1 MFEFGRELK
10 RMFGLGLG
18 RDRCDPS
25 FLELV
30 ELKLLAGHGRAAE
43 TAAAGSSAREPL
55 GHLLDAALIWR
66 EHARRSGD
74 VSSLLKSA
82 KAIEAAE
89 RRSVGAA
96 DLARGQLEGALT
108 SLVGADLF
116 GDPDLLEAARRR
128 LNAAASL
135 EGDAAHEARLY
146 AAWARLASREA
157 LKACDF
163 DRAIEAAA
171 LFDQAVHALDS
182 LAQTPTGRYMRLEAA
197 EARAERAELL
207 ATFGQTR
214 REPRLLEAAVKDL
227 SQLLDRL
234 NPDYEPLTAS
244 RVAELLG
251 SSLSALGDIAGRTE
265 LIAEGV
271 SLLAEVGDAF
281 PREHSPLDWA
291 RHRHALALA
300 LQALGEACDS
310 DDAYTQAERVL
321 EEAWIVAGPTPTVG
335 RANLAN
341 NRAACVARRAER
353 LGDLTALGRAE
364 TAFKAE
370 LCATRPEA
378 DPVSWAVLQV
388 NLARV
393 YEAKA
398 ELEGGGFKAREAAI
412 YAYGSA
418 FDVFCEHGMRSLS
431 DSAAA
436 GLERVKEKAL

>member
-10 RMFGLGLG
+10 RMFGMVPNRG
-18 RDRCDPS
+18 RCDPS

-30 ELKLLAGHGRAAE
+30 ELKLLASHGRSAE
-43 TAAAGSSAREPL
+43 IAAGRASTRDPL
-55 GHLLDAALIWR
+55 SHLLDAALIWR

-89 RRSVGAA
+89 QRAA
-96 DLARGQLEGALT
+96 AGRDLAGAQLEGAMT

-128 LNAAASL
+128 LAAAAAF
-135 EGDAAHEARLY
+135 EGDALTEARVQ

-157 LKACDF
+157 LKNSDY
-163 DRAIEAAA
+163 DRALEAAA
-171 LFDQAVHALDS
+171 LFDQAVHALDA
-182 LAQTPTGRYMRLEAA
+182 LANAPTTRFVRLEAA
-197 EARAERAELL
+197 GTRAERAELL
-207 ATFGQTR
+207 AAFGQSR
-214 REPRLLEAAVKDL
+214 RESRLLEGAVVDL
-227 SQLLDRL
+227 SQMLDRL
-234 NPDYEPLTAS
+234 DPDYEPLTAC

-251 SSLSALGDIAGRTE
+251 SSLSALGEITGQPE
-265 LIAEGV
+265 LIGEGV
-271 SLLAEVGDAF
+271 TLLAEAGEAF
-281 PREHSPLDWA
+281 ASEHSPLDWT
-291 RHRHALALA
+291 RCRHALAMA

-310 DDAYTQAERVL
+310 DEAYAQAERVL
-321 EEAWIVAGPTPTVG
+321 DEAWAVAEPTPTVI

-353 LGDLTALGRAE
+353 LGDLKALGRAE

-370 LCATRPEA
+370 LSSTRPET
-378 DPVSWAVLQV
+378 DPISWAVLQV

-398 ELEGGGFKAREAAI
+398 ELEGGFKAREAAV

-431 DSAAA
+431 ESAAA
-436 GLERVKEKAL
+436 GLERVRKAA